1 MINKLKQN
9 QYPKVWSFDID
20 GVLNDYPEVWLHYI
34 HKETSERFISKEEAK
49 SSLGESYWH
58 IKESYRISDYKYQ
71 VPIKPDAKYLISR
84 LKERGDK
91 ILIATTRPF
100 DKYSLMRKRT
110 KKWLESNNIY
120 FESLVNKEELY
131 KEDFDIHIDDE
142 LGDILKIK
150 SYAESK
156 GYILFSQDTIDSKLE
171 GIEVVSSLREII
183 K

>member
-9 QYPKVWSFDID
+9 QYQKVWSFDID
-20 GVLNDYPEVWLHYI
+20 GVLNDYPEVWLNYI
-34 HKETSERFISKEEAK
+34 YIETNERFISKEEAK
-49 SSLGESYWH
+49 NSLGELYWH
-58 IKESYRISDYKYQ
+58 IKKNYRMSDYKYQ
-71 VPIKPDAKYLISR
+71 VPIKPDAKYLIST

-91 ILIATTRPF
+91 IIIATTRPF
-100 DKYSLMRKRT
+100 EHYSFMRENT

-142 LGDILKIK
+142 IGDILKIK

-156 GYILFSQDTIDSKLE
+156 DYILFSQDITDSKLE

-183 K
+183 

>member
-9 QYPKVWSFDID
+9 QYQKVWSFDID
-20 GVLNDYPEVWLHYI
+20 GVLNDYPEVWLNYI
-34 HKETSERFISKEEAK
+34 YIETNERFISKEEAK
-49 SSLGESYWH
+49 NSLGESYWH
-58 IKESYRISDYKYQ
+58 IKENYRMSDYKYQ

-91 ILIATTRPF
+91 IIIATTRPF
-100 DKYSLMRKRT
+100 ENYSFMRKNT

-142 LGDILKIK
+142 IGDILKIK

-156 GYILFSQDTIDSKLE
+156 GYILFSQETIDSKLE

-183 K
+183 

>member
-1 MINKLKQN
+1 MSHILKHN
-9 QYPKVWSFDID
+9 SHPTIWSLDID
-20 GVLNDYPEVWLHYI
+20 GVLNDYPQIWLNYI
-34 HKETSERFISKEEAK
+34 YEETNERYLNKEEAK
-49 SSLGESYWH
+49 QSLGESYWQ
-58 IKESYRISDYKYQ
+58 IKENYRIGDYKYQ

-91 ILIATTRPF
+91 IIIATTRPF
-100 DKYSLMRKRT
+100 ENYSSMRKNT

-156 GYILFSQDTIDSKLE
+156 GYVLVSQDTIDSKLE

-183 K
+183 